1 MNENLDK
8 LRDPKFYLENFCKIK
23 TKKGGL
29 HPFILNE
36 AQKDLFNTLRDNTR
50 VMILKCRQLGFST
63 AVAGYF
69 YVNTIMNV
77 GITSALIGY
86 NSDLVSELL
95 DKIKTFI
102 RTTPAAL
109 RPTIQYNSKYE
120 ISFPKMDSKILILPS
135 SENVGSGYTIHNCL
149 SGNTNIFIKNGFTK
163 KIKDVE
169 EGDKIINGIGGP
181 SKVKK
186 IIKNKNEKKMLRIS
200 IYGTEDLVLTEDH
213 KVLVRGTLEDNSKG
227 VWKEAK
233 DITKKDYVAYP
244 YYQCRSRCNKIKFE
258 NKKIQGDLVEDNE
271 IDINFDFGEFIGWYL
286 SEGTSSYGKI
296 TISIHRD
303 EVPYVME
310 VINKSIIKNVRSVN
324 VQYSKVSKSA
334 TIVLYGVNFSRFIG
348 EKFGKKCDDKF
359 INDSV
364 WEWGWQFSYGMLK
377 GLFLGD
383 GCLTKTDIAVFT
395 SVNGQLIYQLKKLLI
410 SLRIGLAN
418 IYYKE
423 DVYRYGVK
431 SRPRYDL
438 MLGGKGN
445 YKLRRKLGFE
455 LPVYNNGR
463 ARYRLKHQPTANQ
476 GHGYWRR
483 GRFHYW
489 ARIKRIG
496 SSQHEEFVYDIALEK
511 EPHSF
516 LTTSGVVHN
525 CLLTELSKL
534 DKAEEKMAS
543 LMPAIP
549 LGGTFVIESS
559 PKGVGGLYHRM
570 WTEEN
575 DWVKKRYDYWWGYS
589 EKQIKQIEREVNDPQ
604 IFAQE
609 YKCSFLQS
617 GRSVFEQKII
627 DSQRKNL
634 LDIGDMNDEH
644 KVYEEEGWVIYK
656 EPEEEGIYVTG
667 ADVSDGVSGGDYSV
681 AIIWDRKTG
690 EEVAMYR
697 GYIAPDRFGDLLDKW
712 GRRYNN
718 SYMVPEINNQG
729 LTTLT
734 ILKQKAY
741 PNLYFRPNKFE
752 SLGSSMTDKLGWR
765 TTRITRPLMISEY
778 AKALRDGVLT
788 IHSKILIDEMSVFIY
803 DDNDNMRPESKTFH
817 DDSIFSAAI
826 GFQGFKTLY
835 SGKLEQI
842 DNSLYLPKSF
852 SY

>member
-135 SENVGSGYTIHNCL
+135 SENVGSGYTI
-149 SGNTNIFIKNGFTK
+149 
-163 KIKDVE
+163 
-169 EGDKIINGIGGP
+169 
-181 SKVKK
+181 
-186 IIKNKNEKKMLRIS
+186 
-200 IYGTEDLVLTEDH
+200 
-213 KVLVRGTLEDNSKG
+213 
-227 VWKEAK
+227 
-233 DITKKDYVAYP
+233 
-244 YYQCRSRCNKIKFE
+244 
-258 NKKIQGDLVEDNE
+258 
-271 IDINFDFGEFIGWYL
+271 
-286 SEGTSSYGKI
+286 
-296 TISIHRD
+296 
-303 EVPYVME
+303 
-310 VINKSIIKNVRSVN
+310 
-324 VQYSKVSKSA
+324 
-334 TIVLYGVNFSRFIG
+334 
-348 EKFGKKCDDKF
+348 
-359 INDSV
+359 
-364 WEWGWQFSYGMLK
+364 
-377 GLFLGD
+377 
-383 GCLTKTDIAVFT
+383 
-395 SVNGQLIYQLKKLLI
+395 
-410 SLRIGLAN
+410 
-418 IYYKE
+418 
-423 DVYRYGVK
+423 
-431 SRPRYDL
+431 
-438 MLGGKGN
+438 
-445 YKLRRKLGFE
+445 
-455 LPVYNNGR
+455 
-463 ARYRLKHQPTANQ
+463 
-476 GHGYWRR
+476 
-483 GRFHYW
+483 
-489 ARIKRIG
+489 
-496 SSQHEEFVYDIALEK
+496 
-511 EPHSF
+511 
-516 LTTSGVVHN
+516 HN